1 MKTSDPAKRQRS
13 SLFSWYDG
21 FERVEASRASKF
33 GTQSVSFLRDRE
45 RPPSGSGDE
54 CYDVPETA
62 LSQLPQNLLFAV
74 NLFGIRV
81 FSSSLCRGPTPASP
95 LLNLSMAYF
104 SVLGQFLARVELTTL
119 NTPPSS

>member
-1 MKTSDPAKRQRS
+1 MKPSDPAKRQRS

-74 NLFGIRV
+74 NLFGVRV
-81 FSSSLCRGPTPASP
+81 FSSSLCRGPTPAHLFSTYRWHIFRFWVSSS
-95 LLNLSMAYF
+95 LELNLP
-104 SVLGQFLARVELTTL
+104 R
-119 NTPPSS
+119 